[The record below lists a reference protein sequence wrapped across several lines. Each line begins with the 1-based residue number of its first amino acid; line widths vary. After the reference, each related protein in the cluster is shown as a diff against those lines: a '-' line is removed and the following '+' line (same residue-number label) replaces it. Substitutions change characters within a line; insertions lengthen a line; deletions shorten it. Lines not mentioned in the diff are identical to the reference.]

1 MTKQYT
7 KEQFYKEFKS
17 LSQLSDR
24 KLADNLSIVFYL
36 DEPIQIKENGLF
48 GNLDVLDFEGYRLG
62 SLKEKDKL

>member
-1 MTKQYT
+1 MKKQYT

>member
-1 MTKQYT
+1 MTKEYT
-7 KEQFYKEFKS
+7 KEQFRKEFKS

-24 KLADNLSIVFYL
+24 KLADHLSIIFYL

-62 SLKEKDKL
+62 SLKESDKI